1 MLKNGSRGEKVE
13 ILQARL
19 VKLGFSVATDGI
31 FGAGTEAAVKELQT
45 GLTALE
51 KGDTPPWGDDDIG
64 EKFGVVYEG
73 LRDGMYESMASLAE
87 RVAGMGVA
95 FTKMGLA
102 HEKNEADQ
110 DAIWRDTMADYDG
123 QVKVPSG
130 VAQGQLHTRPSN

>member
-1 MLKNGSRGEKVE
+1 MNSDPAVLKTEGFHMFNVGYDFG
-13 ILQARL
+13 QAARRL
-19 VKLGFSVATDGI
+19 K
-31 FGAGTEAAVKELQT
+31 Q

-87 RVAGMGVA
+87 RLAGMGVA
-95 FTKMGLA
+95 FTKMGVA
-102 HEKNEADQ
+102 HERNEADQ
-110 DAIWRDTMADYDG
+110 DAVWRETTAQYDG

-130 VAQGQLHTRPSN
+130 VVHSTLRPRQDL

>member
-1 MLKNGSRGEKVE
+1 MDSDPAVLKSEGYTM
-13 ILQARL
+13 
-19 VKLGFSVATDGI
+19 FS
-31 FGAGTEAAVKELQT
+31 AGVDFAKAVKALQT

-73 LRDGMYESMASLAE
+73 LRDGMYESMGSLAE
-87 RVAGMGVA
+87 RIAGMGVA

-102 HEKNEADQ
+102 HEKNEAEQ